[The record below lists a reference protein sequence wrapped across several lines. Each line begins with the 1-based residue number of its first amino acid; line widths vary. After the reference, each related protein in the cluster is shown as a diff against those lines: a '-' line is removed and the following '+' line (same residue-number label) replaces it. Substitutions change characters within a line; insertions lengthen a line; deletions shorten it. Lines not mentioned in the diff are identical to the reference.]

1 MTGWEAGARAATLV
15 GVSHSSTLTA
25 SRPRGFASA
34 VTTALLRIVM
44 PPTDLP
50 VAICTFVFTV
60 TGVALCAGLL
70 PLFLVGIPLFIL
82 FGVIVRGLAA
92 FERKRMRL
100 FLDIEIPKPTQRP
113 RSWKHAL
120 RYGPTW
126 RAIAYF
132 LVQFPLAIATF
143 TVMVAGFGTALAL
156 ISMPGWVSHVP
167 AKRADL
173 WVLTVSDQPTAWAVT
188 GVGVLLAVVAF
199 GLTYGLTSAEG
210 AWARVMLGVS
220 AAQLAQRVEELQGS
234 RARVVDA
241 AEAERRR
248 IERNLHDGAQQ
259 RLVALAMNLGRAR
272 ARYDDDPDAARRM
285 LDEAHDDAKLA
296 LAELRDLA
304 RGLHPAVLTDRGLDA
319 ALSGLAARSSIPVTL
334 DVQVDPRCSPTI
346 EAIAYFVVSETLAN
360 AAKHSK
366 ASAVHVTVRRTPVAL
381 RLAIADDGVGGADAT
396 AGSGLSGLADR
407 VGGVD
412 GSIQIDSPPGGPTL
426 ITVELPCAS

>member
-1 MTGWEAGARAATLV
+1 
-15 GVSHSSTLTA
+15 
-25 SRPRGFASA
+25 
-34 VTTALLRIVM
+34 
-44 PPTDLP
+44 
-50 VAICTFVFTV
+50 
-60 TGVALCAGLL
+60 
-70 PLFLVGIPLFIL
+70 
-82 FGVIVRGLAA
+82 
-92 FERKRMRL
+92 
-100 FLDIEIPKPTQRP
+100 
-113 RSWKHAL
+113 
-120 RYGPTW
+120 
-126 RAIAYF
+126 
-132 LVQFPLAIATF
+132 VQFPLAIATF

>member
-1 MTGWEAGARAATLV
+1 MAAAAATLV
-15 GVSHSSTLTA
+15 GVSHSSTLDA
-25 SRPRGFASA
+25 RRPGRLGSA
-34 VTTALLRIVM
+34 VMTGLLRLVM
-44 PPTDLP
+44 PLTDLP
-50 VAICTFVFTV
+50 VAIFTFVFTV
-60 TGVALCAGLL
+60 TGVTLSVGLL

-82 FGVIVRGLAA
+82 FGVIARAVAT
-92 FERKRMRL
+92 FERNRMRL
-100 FLDIEIPKPTQRP
+100 FLDIEIPKPARRP
-113 RSWKHAL
+113 RDWKEAL

-126 RAIAYF
+126 RAIAYC
-132 LVQFPLAIATF
+132 LVQFPLAIASF

-156 ISMPGWVSHVP
+156 ISTPAWFSRVP

-173 WVLTVSDQPTAWAVT
+173 WALTVSDQSTAWAVT
-188 GVGVLLAVVAF
+188 GVGVLVAIVAF
-199 GLTYGLTSAEG
+199 GLTYGLTSVEG
-210 AWARVMLGVS
+210 AWARTMLGAS

-272 ARYDDDPDAARRM
+272 ARYEDDPEAARRM

-334 DVQVDPRCSPTI
+334 DVRVEPRCTPTI

-366 ASAVHVTVRRTPVAL
+366 ASAVHVTVRRTPAAL

-412 GSIQIDSPPGGPTL
+412 GSMQIDSPPGGPTL

>member
-1 MTGWEAGARAATLV
+1 
-15 GVSHSSTLTA
+15 
-25 SRPRGFASA
+25 
-34 VTTALLRIVM
+34 
-44 PPTDLP
+44 
-50 VAICTFVFTV
+50 
-60 TGVALCAGLL
+60 
-70 PLFLVGIPLFIL
+70 
-82 FGVIVRGLAA
+82 
-92 FERKRMRL
+92 
-100 FLDIEIPKPTQRP
+100 
-113 RSWKHAL
+113 
-120 RYGPTW
+120 
-126 RAIAYF
+126 
-132 LVQFPLAIATF
+132 
-143 TVMVAGFGTALAL
+143 MVAGFGTALAL

>member
-1 MTGWEAGARAATLV
+1 
-15 GVSHSSTLTA
+15 
-25 SRPRGFASA
+25 
-34 VTTALLRIVM
+34 
-44 PPTDLP
+44 
-50 VAICTFVFTV
+50 
-60 TGVALCAGLL
+60 
-70 PLFLVGIPLFIL
+70 
-82 FGVIVRGLAA
+82 
-92 FERKRMRL
+92 
-100 FLDIEIPKPTQRP
+100 
-113 RSWKHAL
+113 
-120 RYGPTW
+120 
-126 RAIAYF
+126 
-132 LVQFPLAIATF
+132 
-143 TVMVAGFGTALAL
+143 
-156 ISMPGWVSHVP
+156 
-167 AKRADL
+167 
-173 WVLTVSDQPTAWAVT
+173 
-188 GVGVLLAVVAF
+188 VLLAVVAF
-199 GLTYGLTSAEG
+199 GLTFGLTSAEG